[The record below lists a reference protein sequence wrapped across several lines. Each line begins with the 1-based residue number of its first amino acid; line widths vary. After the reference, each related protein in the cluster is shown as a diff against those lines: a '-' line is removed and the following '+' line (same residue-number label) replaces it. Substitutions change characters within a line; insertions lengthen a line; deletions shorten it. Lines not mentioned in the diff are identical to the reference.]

1 LSREDRGS
9 LGLVVRQ
16 GPYAD
21 RSARA
26 QLDVALAAA
35 ALEVPLEIYFMGEGI
50 WQLAARR
57 EFADALLPG
66 GLKGWAALP
75 DMTSV
80 RYFAPPDYCSRLEKL
95 GIETVVPLERLESK
109 AMAARWRACSQVMAL

>member
-1 LSREDRGS
+1 LSRDEQRP

-16 GPYAD
+16 GPYSE

-35 ALEVPLEIYFMGEGI
+35 ALELPLEIFFIGEGI
-50 WQLAARR
+50 WQLAAARDST
-57 EFADALLPG
+57 AALLPR

-80 RYFAPPDYCSRLEKL
+80 RYFALEDSCSGRVDPRVDA
-95 GIETVVPLERLESK
+95 GVHLESLDGN